1 MLQKAFLHVS
11 PSLTATIILLN
22 FTKLMFET
30 SLLPSVFF
38 GLERGGGGGEGG
50 QHFLIWPKRVCTA
63 KQGVVSRI
71 LSLKKGNT
79 TSPFSIYVI

>member
-38 GLERGGGGGEGG
+38 GLERGGGGVGRGVSTSLFG
-50 QHFLIWPKRVCTA
+50 LNGYVPLNKVWFL
-63 KQGVVSRI
+63 GS
-71 LSLKKGNT
+71 
-79 TSPFSIYVI
+79 